1 MSYYTRRRQI
11 LLPHQV
17 FKGSPDQPRIPA
29 GQPGGGQWA
38 PSGGGGGGGGR
49 AIRHHPIQYD
59 RETYGVE
66 RVEELGGEKPRMSHG
81 RIEEEFPSM
90 EAARAHAEGL
100 NRGEIPMQTAIHQDK
115 IRAKNRAMAEYRI
128 GQARA
133 AWDPLPELKERER
146 VNTITDM
153 RNRARAGDKDM
164 QEMLARARR
173 NK

>member
-38 PSGGGGGGGGR
+38 PSGGGGGGGK
-49 AIRHHPIQYD
+49 IHHQPIQYD

-66 RVEELGGEKPRMSHG
+66 RLEDIGREKTRISRG

-133 AWDPLPELKERER
+133 AWDPLSDLKARER
-146 VNTITDM
+146 
-153 RNRARAGDKDM
+153 R
-164 QEMLARARR
+164 
-173 NK
+173 